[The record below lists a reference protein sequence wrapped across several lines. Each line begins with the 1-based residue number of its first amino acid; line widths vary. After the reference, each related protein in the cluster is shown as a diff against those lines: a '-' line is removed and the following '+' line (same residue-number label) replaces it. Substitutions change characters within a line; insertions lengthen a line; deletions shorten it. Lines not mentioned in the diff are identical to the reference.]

1 MADFQDPFGQQ
12 VAAPDDLLSQGA
24 LAGGNFSN
32 LGQLAMGGDS
42 MYGPQSQFS
51 TGNWAAPSY
60 AGNIGLGGNNGGQP
74 MQQSGQPMQQSGQ
87 QQQQGGD
94 QWAGMGNYL
103 TSQFG
108 GSNGVPVSQQ
118 ATGMGNAAMSQLMQ
132 QAGQGY
138 QSRLAQYNN
147 LMSSMLGPKG
157 SIETGYKQAKTNL
170 GRQQQQALG
179 QEQQS
184 LTSRGLGN
192 STIADTMQGG
202 INRNYGEMGQNLYS
216 DMLNQTNQAKMGMY
230 QMNPN
235 PTMQQYASMLGQFG
249 NTMGGAGAQVTS
261 QRSK

>member
-1 MADFQDPFGQQ
+1 MADYQDPFGQQ
-12 VAAPDDLLSQGA
+12 VAAPDDLLNQGA
-24 LAGGNFSN
+24 LAGGSFSN
-32 LGQLAMGGDS
+32 LGQLAMGA
-42 MYGPQSQFS
+42 PQAGGGTPFS
-51 TGNWAAPSY
+51 AGNWAAPSY
-60 AGNIGLGGNNGGQP
+60 AGNIGLGGNIGQGGN
-74 MQQSGQPMQQSGQ
+74 SGQP
-87 QQQQGGD
+87 QQQGGD